1 MSDPQ
6 SHVLS
11 LFLKF
16 SCAASISGRHEK
28 NWDDFREVMIS
39 GLIWRS
45 LWSRDHFG
53 SYIFL
58 TNPGRSINGVYP
70 FLMKLWFVVHAPA
83 VSPAV
88 NRERLLLAAFLC
100 YFHCFIFQCVR
111 ITYLMIF
118 QFILCSIF
126 YQRDLRLLS
135 KNERVG
141 NLPRISE
148 SDIYEILGFL
158 KFSQ

>member
-45 LWSRDHFG
+45 LWGRDHFG
-53 SYIFL
+53 SYISP
-58 TNPGRSINGVYP
+58 TKHGKSINEVYP
-70 FLMKLWFVVHAPA
+70 FVLKL
-83 VSPAV
+83 
-88 NRERLLLAAFLC
+88 
-100 YFHCFIFQCVR
+100 
-111 ITYLMIF
+111 
-118 QFILCSIF
+118 
-126 YQRDLRLLS
+126 
-135 KNERVG
+135 
-141 NLPRISE
+141 
-148 SDIYEILGFL
+148 
-158 KFSQ
+158 